1 MLVLLPP
8 SPGHCWEPALV
19 VGRAVPAA
27 PLLLGWLLGT
37 SQRAALHVQKHFTLQ
52 SRVSGW
58 WAQLEGKCRELLS
71 SSCRVTNCV
80 SPQSAQVLLALR
92 MMSNLLEELTGATQ
106 ECLVSPFW
114 RLPPP
119 QQLPSP
125 PWAFSSFIQQNPAAL
140 QKRAASLLPQGG
152 AGAAAGLGEP
162 QDGGTLSQP
171 CSGLPPAPHSPCA
184 ELARAEGLNP
194 DSELKI
200 MILVNESYFSFFFF
214 FAQKLVI

>member
-58 WAQLEGKCRELLS
+58 WAQPEGKCRELLS
-71 SSCRVTNCV
+71 SSCRVTSCV

-119 QQLPSP
+119 QRLPNP
-125 PWAFSSFIQQNPAAL
+125 PWAFSSLIQQNPAAL
-140 QKRAASLLPQGG
+140 RKRALPCCPREVLGLQLGWGSPRMGGPSPSPALGSHLLP
-152 AGAAAGLGEP
+152 AAP
-162 QDGGTLSQP
+162 VLS
-171 CSGLPPAPHSPCA
+171 
-184 ELARAEGLNP
+184 
-194 DSELKI
+194 
-200 MILVNESYFSFFFF
+200 
-214 FAQKLVI
+214 